1 MDENLENGIGNVHLD
16 TEKETSQKKQSSEV
30 NKQNRKLEINEEEEE
45 DEKDLE
51 MVGGPSVTC
60 RIPYFT
66 IEDFKKGSTKLFDEV
81 IDVRTPLEFAE
92 DRIIGAINLPVLSN
106 EQRVTVGT
114 LYAKDRM
121 AARKLGAG
129 LISGNISQHIL
140 NHFIDKPGNYK
151 PLIYC
156 WRGGQR
162 SRSMAIILNQI
173 GFDAQIFQG
182 GYKQYRKVVRDHVQ
196 ENVKKNSFDEFKFI
210 LMSGTTGNGKSRI
223 LEALKEKGEQILHLE
238 ELAKHKGSVLG
249 NYPGEPQPNQKYF
262 ESEIFKIL
270 EFDLTPK
277 KVVWVEYESFK
288 IGNITVPKKVSNKMM
303 ESTRIHIEVDLEDR
317 IKFILKDY
325 DYICKDKPHLMQCFN
340 RLDRLAGKNKCDEWR
355 KLVEEDKFEEL
366 VRDLIVEYYDK
377 CYRIPRGEALQVFKV
392 PDGIILDQTELLN
405 SQMIVD
411 IINLGEHFMRTQT
424 ENKVEL

>member
-1 MDENLENGIGNVHLD
+1 MDSAEICERDFEEKLLLQKQGDKEENADKEIEQNIDITVG
-16 TEKETSQKKQSSEV
+16 EK
-30 NKQNRKLEINEEEEE
+30 
-45 DEKDLE
+45 
-51 MVGGPSVTC
+51 PSVTC
-60 RIPYFT
+60 KIPYFT
-66 IEDFKKGSTKLFDEV
+66 VADLKKGSTKLFDEI

-92 DRIIGAINLPVLSN
+92 DRIVGAINLPVLSN

-114 LYAKDRM
+114 LYARDRM

-162 SRSMAIILNQI
+162 SRSMALILNQI
-173 GFDAQIFQG
+173 GFDAHIFQG
-182 GYKQYRKVVRDHVQ
+182 GYKEYRKEVRDHVQ
-196 ENVKKNSFDEFKFI
+196 ENVKKNSIDDFHFI

-223 LEALKEKGEQILHLE
+223 LEALKERGEQMLHLE

-262 ESEIFKIL
+262 ESEIYKTL
-270 EFDLTPK
+270 QFDFIPE

-303 ESTRIHIEVDLEDR
+303 ESNRIHIEVDLEDR
-317 IKFILKDY
+317 IQFILKDY
-325 DYICKDKPHLMQCFN
+325 DYICNDKPHLMECFK
-340 RLDRLAGKNKCDEWR
+340 RLDRLAGKKKCDEWR
-355 KLVEEDKFEEL
+355 NLVEEDKFEAL

-377 CYRIPRGEALQVFKV
+377 CYRIPRGEALRVFKV
-392 PDGIILDQTELLN
+392 PEGLILDQSKLQNSKMITE
-405 SQMIVD
+405 MIE
-411 IINLGEHFMRTQT
+411 LGNQFMKNPTKLEIT
-424 ENKVEL
+424 EQ

>member
-1 MDENLENGIGNVHLD
+1 MEEISEEGIGNGCME
-16 TEKETSQKKQSSEV
+16 TENVKHSKEKALNGKVEMPV
-30 NKQNRKLEINEEEEE
+30 EE
-45 DEKDLE
+45 DIDEQKDIST
-51 MVGGPSVTC
+51 VDGPSVTC
-60 RIPYFT
+60 KIPYFT
-66 IEDFKKGSTKLFDEV
+66 IENFKSGSAKQFDEI

-92 DRIIGAINLPVLSN
+92 DRIIGSINLPVLSN

-162 SRSMAIILNQI
+162 SRSMALILNQI
-173 GFDAQIFQG
+173 GFDAHIFQG
-182 GYKQYRKVVRDHVQ
+182 GYKEYRKVVRDHVQ
-196 ENVKKNSFDEFKFI
+196 ENVKKNEIDGFHFI

-223 LEALKEKGEQILHLE
+223 LEALKDKGEQMLHLE

-262 ESEIFKIL
+262 ESEIYQALQFNFVP
-270 EFDLTPK
+270 E

-303 ESTRIHIEVDLEDR
+303 ESNRIHIEVDLEDR

-325 DYICKDKPHLMQCFN
+325 DYICNDKPHLMQCFS
-340 RLDRLAGKNKCDEWR
+340 RLERLAGKKKCDEWR
-355 KLVEEDKFEEL
+355 KLVDEDKFEPL

-377 CYRIPRGEALQVFKV
+377 CYRIPRGEALDVFKV
-392 PDGIILDQTELLN
+392 PEGIILDKNKLLN
-405 SQMIVD
+405 SQMVLD
-411 IINLGEHFMRTQT
+411 IINLGDQFMKNPTKLKIIET
-424 ENKVEL
+424 

>member
-1 MDENLENGIGNVHLD
+1 MEKNLENGLENLKIDEDNKANMNLGKSKD
-16 TEKETSQKKQSSEV
+16 KAETTTDD
-30 NKQNRKLEINEEEEE
+30 EE
-45 DEKDLE
+45 DME
-51 MVGGPSVTC
+51 VINGASVTC

-66 IEDFKKGSTKLFDEV
+66 IEDFKKGSSKLFDEI

-92 DRIIGAINLPVLSN
+92 DRIVGAINLPVLSN

-114 LYAKDRM
+114 LYARDRM

-162 SRSMAIILNQI
+162 SRSMALILNQI
-173 GFDAQIFQG
+173 GFDAHIFQG

-196 ENVKKNSFDEFKFI
+196 ENEKKNSIDEFQFI

-223 LEALKEKGEQILHLE
+223 LEAMQEKGEQILHLE
-238 ELAKHKGSVLG
+238 DLAKHKGSVLG

-262 ESEIFKIL
+262 ESQIFKIL
-270 EFDLTPK
+270 EFDFTPE

-288 IGNITVPKKVSNKMM
+288 IGNITVPKKVSNKML
-303 ESTRIHIEVDLEDR
+303 ESPRIHIEVDLEDR

-325 DYICKDKPHLMQCFN
+325 DYICKDKPHLNKCFD
-340 RLDRLAGKNKCDEWR
+340 RLNRLAGKQKCDDWK

-377 CYRIPRGEALQVFKV
+377 CYRIPRGEALQVFQV
-392 PDGIILDQTELLN
+392 PDGIILDQTCLLN
-405 SQMIVD
+405 SKMIVD
-411 IINLGEHFMRTQT
+411 IIKLGVDFMS
-424 ENKVEL
+424 NKLDIIQETN

>member
-1 MDENLENGIGNVHLD
+1 MDEN
-16 TEKETSQKKQSSEV
+16 ETSHSRKSET
-30 NKQNRKLEINEEEEE
+30 KCEITNGEMETSNPACETIEENEIEES
-45 DEKDLE
+45 
-51 MVGGPSVTC
+51 PPYVTC
-60 RIPYFT
+60 KIPYFT
-66 IEDFKKGSTKLFDEV
+66 INDYKKGLSKQFDEI

-92 DRIIGAINLPVLSN
+92 DRVLGSINLPVLDN
-106 EQRVTVGT
+106 KQRAEVGT
-114 LYAKDRM
+114 LYSRDRM

-162 SRSMAIILNQI
+162 SRSMALILNQI
-173 GFDAQIFQG
+173 GFDAHVFQG
-182 GYKQYRKVVRDHVQ
+182 GYKEYRKLVRDHVQ
-196 ENVKKNSFDEFKFI
+196 ENTKKNYIDDFHFI

-223 LEALKEKGEQILHLE
+223 LEALKEKGEQMLHLE

-262 ESEIFKIL
+262 ETQVYHAL
-270 EFDLTPK
+270 TFDFVPDR
-277 KVVWVEYESFK
+277 VVWVEYESFK

-303 ESTRIHIEVDLEDR
+303 ESRRIHIEVDLEDR

-325 DYICKDKPHLMQCFN
+325 DYICKDKNWLLECFG
-340 RLDRLAGKNKCDEWR
+340 RLERLAGRKKCDEWR
-355 KLVEEDKFEEL
+355 KLVEEDNFEKL

-392 PDGIILDQTELLN
+392 PKGLILDQKELLE
-405 SQMIVD
+405 SQLLLD
-411 IINLGEHFMRTQT
+411 IIDLGNRFLRDQ
-424 ENKVEL
+424 KG